1 MNADEDW
8 CMGDIAHTLTNRR
21 YREPTIAYC
30 ESHDQALVGDKTI
43 AFWLM
48 VWLYQTVRV
57 VCFVVVACMHACVQV
72 RVRVCLLSPPLPVA
86 SLASSYSFP
95 SLYTG

>member
-1 MNADEDW
+1 MLVVLCMLVCAYPMVINLIMNADEDW
-8 CMGDIAHTLTNRR
+8 RMGDIAHTLTNRR

-48 VWLYQTVRV
+48 VRYAHLNRL
-57 VCFVVVACMHACVQV
+57 CACACACVCAC
-72 RVRVCLLSPPLPVA
+72 VRVCLWA
-86 SLASSYSFP
+86 SLESHD
-95 SLYTG
+95 